1 MATRPII
8 ILVDFNFTKEEK
20 QVTRKVLFSLVA
32 LTLVALVALP
42 LFAACARQPEA
53 PPTKDK
59 IVIGIATSLTGPL
72 AVIRSAGF
80 QPIYE
85 MWVDDVNADGGIY
98 VAEYGKKLPIQMLVY
113 DDKGDVG
120 TMTKLTEKLILE
132 DKVDFLFSA
141 CGTGFLFA
149 QAPIANK
156 YGYILIGEEG
166 GSKSLFEMGGL
177 PYFFSTLNTD
187 IQQMPVLA
195 EIFAEC
201 GVKTAYITFLED
213 LHGVEYSGTAV
224 TDFALKGIDVVAV
237 KSLPWGLA
245 DFSPTVLA
253 AQASGADA
261 FCSFAYPDQ
270 VMPITGTSMALGY
283 NPKAYFLSVGPYGFF
298 FKDAFGTAG
307 VEGVMGCGAWNE
319 KCSPAAKEFSEKY
332 TARFH
337 TAANYWGGTIFYAS
351 LQILQQAIE
360 KAGTLDQKKI
370 ADIMHTEKFNTVL
383 GPTWFDGIFYALECY
398 PGQIGQWQKGV
409 FEVIDP
415 GAKRTAAP
423 EYPKPAWPAPPK

>member
-1 MATRPII
+1 MATRPNI
-8 ILVDFNFTKEEK
+8 ILGSFKKEEK
-20 QVTRKVLFSLVA
+20 QVKRKVLFSAIA

-42 LFAACARQPEA
+42 LFAACAGQPAA
-53 PPTKDK
+53 PPAKDK
-59 IVIGIATSLTGPL
+59 IRIGMATSLSGPL

-85 MWVDDVNADGGIY
+85 MWVDEVNADGGIY
-98 VAEYGKKLPIQMLVY
+98 VKEYGKKLPIELVIY
-113 DDKGDVG
+113 DDKSDVG
-120 TMTKLTEKLILE
+120 TMTRLTEKLILE
-132 DKVDFLFSA
+132 DKVDLLFSA
-141 CGTGFLFA
+141 CGTAMLFA

-187 IQQMPVLA
+187 IQQVPVLA

-213 LHGVEYSGTAV
+213 LHGVEYSGSAV
-224 TDFALKGIDVVAV
+224 TEFALKGINVVSV
-237 KSLPWGLA
+237 KSLPWDLK
-245 DFSPTVLA
+245 DFAPIIMDA
-253 AQASGADA
+253 KASGADA
-261 FCSFAYPDQ
+261 FCSFSYPDQ

-283 NPKAYFLSVGPYGFF
+283 NPKAFFLSVGPYGYF
-298 FKDAFGTAG
+298 FKGAFGTAG

-319 KCSPAAKEFSEKY
+319 KSSPASKEFSDKY
-332 TARFH
+332 RARFN
-337 TAANYWGGTIFYAS
+337 TDPNYWGGTIFYAS

-360 KAGTLDQKKI
+360 RAGTLDQKKI
-370 ADIMHTEKFNTVL
+370 RDIMATEKFDTVM
-383 GPTWFDGIFYALECY
+383 GPTWFEGIFYALECY
-398 PGQIGQWQKGV
+398 PGEIGQWQKGV